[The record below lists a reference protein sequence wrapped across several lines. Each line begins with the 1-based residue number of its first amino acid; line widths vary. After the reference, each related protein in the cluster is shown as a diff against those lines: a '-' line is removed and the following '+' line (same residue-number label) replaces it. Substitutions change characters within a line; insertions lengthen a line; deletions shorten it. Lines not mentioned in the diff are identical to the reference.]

1 MMKNKGV
8 SMIELVIVIV
18 ILIMIASFAIM
29 STKTTNLQAEATLLY
44 TEMRALKTGVLS
56 VKQDYDYGIIDSID
70 KDKYYND
77 VEDDWYIIYGVGELE
92 YSEEIMKN
100 LSLDEL
106 KRTYLVDYETG
117 DVKLQ
122 ESVTI
127 GDYKIETYDDIEKI
141 IKSGA
146 I

>member
-18 ILIMIASFAIM
+18 ILIMIATFAIS
-29 STKTTNLQAEATLLY
+29 STQTTNLQAEATLLY
-44 TEMRALKTGVLS
+44 TEMRALKAGVLS
-56 VKQDYDYGIIDSID
+56 VKQDYDYGIIDTID
-70 KDKYYND
+70 KDEYYND
-77 VEDDWYIIYGVGELE
+77 VEGDWRIIYGIGELE
-92 YSEEIMKN
+92 YSEEIIKN

-117 DVKLQ
+117 DVKLK

-127 GDYKIETYDDIEKI
+127 GDYKIETYEDIEKI

>member
-1 MMKNKGV
+1 MKKNKGV

-18 ILIMIASFAIM
+18 ILIMIAAFAIS

-44 TEMRALKTGVLS
+44 TEMRALKAGVLS
-56 VKQDYDYGIIDSID
+56 VKQDYDYGIIDTID

-77 VEDDWYIIYGVGELE
+77 VEGDWCKIYGIGELE
-92 YSEEIMKN
+92 YSEEIIKN

-106 KRTYLVDYETG
+106 KRTYLVNYETG
-117 DVKLQ
+117 DIKLK

-127 GDYKIETYDDIEKI
+127 GDYKIETYEDIEKI

>member
-18 ILIMIASFAIM
+18 ILIMIAAFAIL
-29 STKTTNLQAEATLLY
+29 STQTTNLQAEATLLY
-44 TEMRALKTGVLS
+44 TEMKALKKGVLS
-56 VKQDYDYGIIDSID
+56 VKQDYDYGIIDTLEEG
-70 KDKYYND
+70 KHYN
-77 VEDDWYIIYGVGELE
+77 VIEDGFYVIYGISEPE
-92 YSEEIMKN
+92 YSEEIIEN

-106 KRTYLVDYETG
+106 KRTYLVDYATG
-117 DVKLQ
+117 DIELE

-127 GDYKIETYDDIEKI
+127 GDYKIKTYDDIEKI
-141 IKSGA
+141 IQSGA

>member
-1 MMKNKGV
+1 MIKNKGV

-18 ILIMIASFAIM
+18 ILIMIAAFAIL
-29 STKTTNLQAEATLLY
+29 STQTTNLQAEATLLY
-44 TEMRALKTGVLS
+44 TEMKALKVGVQS
-56 VKQDYDYGIIDSID
+56 VKQDYDCGIIETLEAGKHYNTMEDEWYVIYGISEP
-70 KDKYYND
+70 N
-77 VEDDWYIIYGVGELE
+77 
-92 YSEEIMKN
+92 YSEEIIAN

-106 KRTYLVDYETG
+106 KRTYLVDYKTG
-117 DVKLQ
+117 DIKLQ
-122 ESVTI
+122 EGVTL